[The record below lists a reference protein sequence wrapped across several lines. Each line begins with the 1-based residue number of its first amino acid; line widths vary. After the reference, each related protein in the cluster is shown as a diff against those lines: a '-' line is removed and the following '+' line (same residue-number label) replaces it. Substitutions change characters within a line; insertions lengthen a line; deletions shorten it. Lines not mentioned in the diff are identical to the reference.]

1 MVSLVA
7 QRLAGGNFGAEYC
20 ILQFG
25 GHGPYQLK
33 IQILSSGRPG
43 LLLELRRPAVEYGL
57 RQESSMVPDSG
68 SAPEAGMF
76 VNVFRSSI
84 FSNL

>member
-1 MVSLVA
+1 MEADYILHAQYYSLEDM
-7 QRLAGGNFGAEYC
+7 GYK
-20 ILQFG
+20 
-25 GHGPYQLK
+25 LK

>member
-33 IQILSSGRPG
+33 IQILSSGRPVIG
-43 LLLELRRPAVEYGL
+43 IKEA
-57 RQESSMVPDSG
+57 SSGMDSDRN
-68 SAPEAGMF
+68 SA
-76 VNVFRSSI
+76 
-84 FSNL
+84 